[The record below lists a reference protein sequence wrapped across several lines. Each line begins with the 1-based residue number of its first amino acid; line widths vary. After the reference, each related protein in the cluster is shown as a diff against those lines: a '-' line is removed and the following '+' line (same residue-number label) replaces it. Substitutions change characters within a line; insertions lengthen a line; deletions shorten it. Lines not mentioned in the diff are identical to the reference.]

1 MSVKFA
7 VLAVL
12 SFSGTAG
19 ARSLFDA
26 GSQVNPIQ
34 KVVQLLS
41 ELEAK
46 IIKEGEMEEKAY
58 KEFFEWCD
66 DAARNSR
73 FAIETA
79 TKQKEKLEA
88 AIAKATSDA
97 EAAAE
102 SIEELSA
109 QIATDEADLKAATAI
124 REKELADFTASEAEL
139 MDAIDMLERAIGI
152 LEQHAASSLLQTQV
166 DPTKLD
172 VLLKTLSTVVD
183 AASFSQ
189 GDKQKL
195 LALVQSR
202 QKSAEDADM
211 DTMLGA
217 PDPTVYKG
225 HSGGIVD
232 VLTDMKEKA
241 EAQLSEERK
250 AETESKHNYEVLKVA
265 LTDAIKAA
273 NSELAEAKNDK
284 ATAES
289 DKAIAEGDLAKT
301 VKDLALAKESMD
313 TAGADCMTAAQEHE
327 YSMKARAEEL
337 AVIAK
342 AKKII
347 QSTTSGA
354 EGQTYSFLQVGMGS
368 QLRTAAD
375 LRNFEVVNAIK
386 SLAAKMHSTQLTQLA
401 SRIAATIRYGSS
413 NGDDPFAKVKGLI
426 VDMIDKLMKEAEAE
440 ASFKAYCDEEM
451 AKTEQKKSELNAD
464 LDKLNSK
471 IDTLS
476 ARSAQLKE
484 EVAELQKEL
493 ADLADLQAEMDKTRD
508 EEKATYATL
517 KEDLEQGIAGVEAAL
532 KVLRDY
538 YGESEEALLQNDAK
552 GFNAFMQQPAAPE
565 GHEKASGAGGG
576 IIDFLEVILADFT
589 KNLAEATSAEDEAQ
603 LEYDKITQ
611 ENKITKAT
619 KEQDV
624 KYKTKEFQQA
634 DVEIAELTADKTATQ
649 TELDAV
655 MEYDAKIKDQCI
667 AKPEPYEE
675 RKKRREA
682 EIAGLKEALS
692 ILEGQAFLQR
702 KSTLRGIAAHQ

>member
-102 SIEELSA
+102 LIEELSA
-109 QIATDEADLKAATAI
+109 QIATDEADLKASTAI

-139 MDAIDMLERAIGI
+139 MDAVDMLERAIGI

-166 DPTKLD
+166 DPTKMD
-172 VLLKTLSTVVD
+172 ALLKTLSAVVD

-189 GDKQKL
+189 SDKEKL
-195 LALVQSR
+195 LSLVQNR
-202 QKSAEDADM
+202 QKNAEDQDM

-250 AETESKHNYEVLKVA
+250 AETNSKHNYEVLKVA
-265 LTDAIKAA
+265 LTDAIAAA
-273 NSELAEAKNDK
+273 NKELAEAKNDK

-289 DKAIAEGDLAKT
+289 DKAIAEGDLAQT
-301 VKDLALAKESMD
+301 VKDLALAKEAMD
-313 TAGADCMTAAQEHE
+313 TAGSDCMTSAQEHE

-337 AVIAK
+337 AVLAK

-347 QSTTSGA
+347 QSSTGGA
-354 EGQTYSFLQVGMGS
+354 EGQTYSFLQTGIQS

-386 SLAAKMHSTQLTQLA
+386 SLAAKTRSTQLAQLA
-401 SRIAATIRYGSS
+401 SRIGAVIRYGSA

-426 VDMIDKLMKEAEAE
+426 VEMIDKLMKEAADE

-451 AKTEQKKSELNAD
+451 AKTEQKKNELNAD
-464 LDKLNSK
+464 IDKLNSK
-471 IDTLS
+471 LDTLS
-476 ARSAQLKE
+476 ARSA
-484 EVAELQKEL
+484 A
-493 ADLADLQAEMDKTRD
+493 
-508 EEKATYATL
+508 L
-517 KEDLEQGIAGVEAAL
+517 KEDLDQGIAGVQAAL

-538 YGESEEALLQNDAK
+538 YESGEEALLQNDAN
-552 GFNAFMQQPAAPE
+552 GFSAFMQQPEKPA
-565 GHEKASGAGGG
+565 GHEKASGAGGS
-576 IIDFLEVILADFT
+576 IISFLEVIEADFA
-589 KNLAEATSAEDEAQ
+589 KNLAEATAAEEAAQ
-603 LEYDKITQ
+603 TEYDKVTQ

-624 KYKTKEFQQA
+624 KYKTQEFQQA
-634 DVEIAELTADKTATQ
+634 DVEIAELTADKASKQ

-692 ILEGQAFLQR
+692 ILEGQSFLQQHGH
-702 KSTLRGIAAHQ
+702 SLRGVLAHRQM

>member
-46 IIKEGEMEEKAY
+46 IMKEGEMEEKAY

-73 FAIETA
+73 FGIATA

-88 AIAKATSDA
+88 AIAKSTSDA

-109 QIATDEADLKAATAI
+109 QIATDEADLKASTAI

-139 MDAIDMLERAIGI
+139 MDAVDMLERAIGI

-172 VLLKTLSTVVD
+172 ALLKTLSAVVD
-183 AASFSQ
+183 AASFSAS
-189 GDKQKL
+189 DKEKL
-195 LALVQSR
+195 LSLVQNR
-202 QKSAEDADM
+202 QKNAEDQDM

-225 HSGGIVD
+225 HSSGIVD

-250 AETESKHNYEVLKVA
+250 AETNSKHNYEVLKVA

-301 VKDLALAKESMD
+301 IKDLELAKEAMD
-313 TAGADCMTAAQEHE
+313 TAGSDCMTSAQDHE

-337 AVIAK
+337 AVLAK
-342 AKKII
+342 AKKIV
-347 QSTTSGA
+347 QSTTGGA
-354 EGQTYSFLQVGMGS
+354 EGQTYSFLQTGIAS
-368 QLRTAAD
+368 ELRTAAD

-386 SLAAKMHSTQLTQLA
+386 SLAAKTRSTQLAQLA
-401 SRIAATIRYGSS
+401 SRIGAVIRYGAA

-426 VDMIDKLMKEAEAE
+426 VEMIDKLMKEAADE

-451 AKTEQKKSELNAD
+451 AKTEQKKNELNAD
-464 LDKLNSK
+464 IDKLTSK
-471 IDTLS
+471 LDTLS
-476 ARSAQLKE
+476 ARSAALKE
-484 EVAELQKEL
+484 DVAELQKEL
-493 ADLADLQAEMDKTRD
+493 ADLADLQAEMDKTRAD
-508 EEKATYATL
+508 EKATYAVL
-517 KEDLEQGIAGVEAAL
+517 KDDLDQGLEGVRKAL
-532 KVLRDY
+532 EVLRNY
-538 YGESEEALLQNDAK
+538 YEG
-552 GFNAFMQQPAAPE
+552 GAFMQVH
-565 GHEKASGAGGG
+565 G
-576 IIDFLEVILADFT
+576 
-589 KNLAEATSAEDEAQ
+589 EAQ
-603 LEYDKITQ
+603 
-611 ENKITKAT
+611 
-619 KEQDV
+619 
-624 KYKTKEFQQA
+624 F
-634 DVEIAELTADKTATQ
+634 
-649 TELDAV
+649 DAFMQV
-655 MEYDAKIKDQCI
+655 HG
-667 AKPEPYEE
+667 
-675 RKKRREA
+675 EA
-682 EIAGLKEALS
+682 
-692 ILEGQAFLQR
+692 Q
-702 KSTLRGIAAHQ
+702 

>member
-46 IIKEGEMEEKAY
+46 IMKEGEMEEKAY

-73 FAIETA
+73 FAIATA

-88 AIAKATSDA
+88 AIAKSTSDA

-109 QIATDEADLKAATAI
+109 QIATDEADLKASTAI
-124 REKELADFTASEAEL
+124 RDKELAEFTASEAEL

-202 QKSAEDADM
+202 QSAAEDEDM
-211 DTMLGA
+211 SQMLGA

-232 VLTDMKEKA
+232 TLTDMKEKA

-250 AETESKHNYEVLKVA
+250 AETKSKHAYEVLKVA

-273 NSELAEAKNDK
+273 NGELAEAKNTK
-284 ATAES
+284 ASSES
-289 DKAIAEGDLAKT
+289 DKAIAEGDLANT
-301 VKDLALAKESMD
+301 MKDLALAKEGMSL
-313 TAGADCMTAAQEHE
+313 TSGDCMTKAQEHE

-401 SRIAATIRYGSS
+401 SR
-413 NGDDPFAKVKGLI
+413 
-426 VDMIDKLMKEAEAE
+426 
-440 ASFKAYCDEEM
+440 
-451 AKTEQKKSELNAD
+451 
-464 LDKLNSK
+464 
-471 IDTLS
+471 
-476 ARSAQLKE
+476 
-484 EVAELQKEL
+484 
-493 ADLADLQAEMDKTRD
+493 
-508 EEKATYATL
+508 
-517 KEDLEQGIAGVEAAL
+517 
-532 KVLRDY
+532 
-538 YGESEEALLQNDAK
+538 
-552 GFNAFMQQPAAPE
+552 
-565 GHEKASGAGGG
+565 
-576 IIDFLEVILADFT
+576 
-589 KNLAEATSAEDEAQ
+589 
-603 LEYDKITQ
+603 
-611 ENKITKAT
+611 
-619 KEQDV
+619 
-624 KYKTKEFQQA
+624 
-634 DVEIAELTADKTATQ
+634 
-649 TELDAV
+649 
-655 MEYDAKIKDQCI
+655 
-667 AKPEPYEE
+667 
-675 RKKRREA
+675 
-682 EIAGLKEALS
+682 
-692 ILEGQAFLQR
+692 
-702 KSTLRGIAAHQ
+702 